1 MEVGPGAVA
10 AAPPPPPRIITVHFR
25 GPAEMSQPL
34 QYHELAEALGRL
46 GYTQD
51 AAEYHGAL
59 CGALCVREPQAID
72 PLKLLPAQGASDGGP
87 EPAAVLARL
96 RSDAATAFTGPEMG
110 FAPLL
115 PDDDTE
121 LPLRVRSLTA
131 WCEGFLFGLATG
143 KPLNMKTVSPEM
155 KEILRD
161 FTEFTNAGLS
171 EDEDGEVEETAY
183 AELVE
188 YIRVGA
194 QLVFLE
200 LHERQPDASRAS
212 TVH

>member
-1 MEVGPGAVA
+1 MPE
-10 AAPPPPPRIITVHFR
+10 
-25 GPAEMSQPL
+25 PL

-46 GYTQD
+46 GYSQD
-51 AAEYHGAL
+51 AAEYHGAMT
-59 CGALCVREPQAID
+59 GAICAREPQAID
-72 PLKLLPAQGASDGGP
+72 PLKLLQAEGSSDGGP
-87 EPAAVLARL
+87 EPAAVLLRL
-96 RSDAATAFTGPEMG
+96 RDEVSGSFTGTDMQ

-121 LPLRVRSLTA
+121 LALRVRALTA

-155 KEILRD
+155 KEILND
-161 FTEFTNAGLS
+161 FTQFTNAGVGD
-171 EDEDGEVEETAY
+171 DEDGDVEETAY

-200 LHERQPDASRAS
+200 LHERQPDAARAS

>member
-1 MEVGPGAVA
+1 
-10 AAPPPPPRIITVHFR
+10 
-25 GPAEMSQPL
+25 MSRPL

-46 GYTQD
+46 GFTQD

-59 CGALCVREPQAID
+59 CGALCVHEPQALD
-72 PLKLLPAQGASDGGP
+72 PMKILPAEGAGDGGP
-87 EPAAVLARL
+87 EAAAVLLAL
-96 RSDAATAFTGPEMG
+96 RNETAIAFASPELG

-121 LPLRVRSLTA
+121 LALRVRALTT
-131 WCEGFLFGLATG
+131 WCEGFLFGMATG

-161 FTEFTNAGLS
+161 FTEFTNAGIS

-188 YIRVGA
+188 YLRVGA

-200 LHERQPDASRAS
+200 LHERQPDEARAS